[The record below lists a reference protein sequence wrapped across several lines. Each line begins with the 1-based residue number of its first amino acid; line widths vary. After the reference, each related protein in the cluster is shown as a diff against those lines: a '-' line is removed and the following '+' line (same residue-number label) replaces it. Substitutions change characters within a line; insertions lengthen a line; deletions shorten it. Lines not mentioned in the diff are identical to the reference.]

1 MVILS
6 SYGHF
11 NVEMDEWQTTDR
23 IDVPRPDLSPS
34 LPVLHHGEI
43 RPMRGKSIDCDRFA
57 LRGCGCDNFMIF
69 VIYIIIQIRE
79 YVYLN
84 IIPKIDFR
92 IVGRSCQRRR
102 RRRRRLRGL
111 APLPLMPE
119 LQKFHSMVFIIST
132 RSSASPDDARAP
144 EISPGGF
151 YNM

>member
-1 MVILS
+1 M
-6 SYGHF
+6 
-11 NVEMDEWQTTDR
+11 TDR
-23 IDVPRPDLSPS
+23 IDVPRPDIPPS
-34 LPVLHHGEI
+34 LPVLHHGVI

-57 LRGCGCDNFMIF
+57 LRGCGCNNFMSF

-102 RRRRRLRGL
+102 HRRRRLRGL

-144 EISPGGF
+144 EISFDGF
-151 YNM
+151 YNIYEV